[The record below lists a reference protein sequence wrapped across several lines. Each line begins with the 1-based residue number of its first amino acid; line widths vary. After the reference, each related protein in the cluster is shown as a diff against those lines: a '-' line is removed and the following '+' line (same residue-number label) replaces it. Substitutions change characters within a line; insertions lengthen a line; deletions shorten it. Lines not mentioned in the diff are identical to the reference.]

1 MSENITIPSSF
12 SLVRKGKVFLLLKE
26 EYKDLLL
33 EQGIEDT
40 KTFLQK
46 HRQTSTYLK
55 GRSFHPSIPLK
66 DGKRIVIRHYLHGGL
81 FSAFTRDLYFVG
93 SRSFQELVLT
103 EEILSC
109 DIPTIQPV
117 GAIHRVIFPPF
128 YKAYLLSLEVPQAV
142 DLIQYFQAI
151 GSHPSLEKLFL
162 KRKTVRSAGLLLRQF
177 HDAGF
182 FHADLQLRNILV
194 SGDRVLLIDFDRS
207 YRKPGLSY
215 KKRLKN
221 LLRLN
226 RSAEKW
232 KCYGLPLTWTDRLR
246 FFQAYAGEDR
256 KMREEMRK
264 VFRTYQKRFFIYRL
278 GWTLDRLFSKNKD
291 LSRSG

>member
-1 MSENITIPSSF
+1 MFENIPIPSSF
-12 SLVRKGKVFLLLKE
+12 SLVQKGKVFLLLKE

-40 KTFLQK
+40 ESFLKK
-46 HRQTSTYLK
+46 HSQTSTYLR

-81 FSAFTRDLYFVG
+81 FSAFTRDLYFFG
-93 SRSFQELVLT
+93 SRSFQELALT

-109 DIPTIQPV
+109 NIPTLQLV
-117 GAIHRVIFPPF
+117 GAIHRMIFPHF

-151 GSHPSLEKLFL
+151 GSHPSPEKLFV
-162 KRKTVRSAGLLLRQF
+162 KRKTVHSAGLLLRQF

-194 SGDRVLLIDFDRS
+194 SGDRVLLIDFDHS
-207 YRKPGLSY
+207 YRKPRLSY
-215 KKRLKN
+215 RERLKN

-232 KCYGLPLTWTDRLR
+232 KCHGLPITWTNRLH
-246 FFQAYAGEDR
+246 FFQAYAGEDE
-256 KMREEMRK
+256 KMRVEMRK

-278 GWTLDRLFSKNKD
+278 GWTLDRLFSKNK
-291 LSRSG
+291 

>member
-1 MSENITIPSSF
+1 MFKNIPIPSSF

-33 EQGIEDT
+33 EQGIEDIEA
-40 KTFLQK
+40 FLQK

-55 GRSFHPSIPLK
+55 GRVFHPSIPLK
-66 DGKRIVIRHYLHGGL
+66 DGIRIVIRHYLHGGL
-81 FSAFTRDLYFVG
+81 FSAFFRDLYFFG
-93 SRSFQELVLT
+93 SRSFQELALT

-109 DIPTIQPV
+109 NIPTIQPI

-128 YKAYLLSLEVPQAV
+128 YKAYLLSLEVPKAV
-142 DLIQYFQAI
+142 DLIQYFQEI
-151 GSHPSLEKLFL
+151 GSHPSPEKFIH
-162 KRKTVRSAGLLLRQF
+162 KRKIVRSAGLLLRQF

-194 SGDRVLLIDFDRS
+194 SENQVFFIDFDRS
-207 YRKPGLSY
+207 YRKAGLSC
-215 KKRLKN
+215 KERLKN

-232 KCYGLPLTWTDRLR
+232 KCHGLPISWTDRLH
-246 FFQAYAGEDR
+246 FFQAYAREDR
-256 KMREEMRK
+256 EMREEVQK
-264 VFRTYQKRFFIYRL
+264 VFRIYPIRFFIYRL
-278 GWTLDRLFSKNKD
+278 GWRLDRLFSKNKG
-291 LSRSG
+291 LSY